1 MSSRGD
7 KELVDDMKAAIAS
20 IFEYTDGLNY
30 EAFLADNRTKDAVV
44 RNLEVL
50 GESSKNV
57 SKPFKQRHS
66 QIPWKNLAMVRDR
79 LIHHYFGV
87 NYEIVWTIISDR
99 LPEVLEKLEKL

>member
-7 KELVDDMKAAIAS
+7 KELIEDMKTAIAS
-20 IFEYTDGLNY
+20 ILEYTQGLSY
-30 EAFLADNRTKDAVV
+30 EEFLADNRTKDAVV

-57 SKPFKQRHS
+57 SETFRRKHP
-66 QIPWKNLAMVRDR
+66 QIPWKNLARVRDR

-87 NYEIVWTIISDR
+87 NYEIVWTIINDR
-99 LPEVLEKLEKL
+99 LPEVLSKLESL